1 MTDEELLKE
10 KESYYSLYN
19 KELVDKAFEY
29 LRDSENDDAIK
40 LGLMA
45 ELALMAAE
53 SKECN
58 GAERAKIMGEKL
70 YDTFQSTFIF
80 AFLHGATEGVKM
92 NLKDTFP
99 RLEDTMSEYRKNKDF
114 CVFFN
119 FGDNDFGDYIE
130 KGAQAYA
137 DKYNGILRNIDLYK
151 DNKDWD
157 ENKSLY
163 VKDLAEMEQIATI
176 QKIIACEVMS
186 SIIKSREEDILS
198 SNIKS
203 REEDTLNSRAG
214 IKDFI
219 EDAYYDMDYLNIT
232 DESRYR
238 IGTYEEVEKWVVE
251 NNLNNQDKPK
261 EKLNLKNIWINGEA
275 IVMAVINGKMEVWI
289 R

>member
-1 MTDEELLKE
+1 MISEKLLKE

-19 KELVDKAFEY
+19 RELVDKAFEY
-29 LRDSENDDAIK
+29 LQDSQNNDAIK

-45 ELALMAAE
+45 ELTLMANDY
-53 SKECN
+53 KEYN
-58 GAERAKIMGEKL
+58 GVERAKIIGENL
-70 YDTFQSTFIF
+70 YDTFQSTFVF

-92 NLKDTFP
+92 DIKNTFP

-119 FGDNDFGDYIE
+119 FGDNDFGGYIE
-130 KGAQAYA
+130 NGAKIYA
-137 DKYNGILRNIDLYK
+137 DKYNGILKDIDLYK
-151 DNKDWD
+151 GNKDWN
-157 ENKSLY
+157 ERKSLY

-176 QKIIACEVMS
+176 QKIIACGVMS
-186 SIIKSREEDILS
+186 SIIEDRG
-198 SNIKS
+198 KH
-203 REEDTLNSRAG
+203 TLNSKAG

-261 EKLNLKNIWINGEA
+261 EELNLKNIWINGEA
-275 IVMAVINGKMEVWI
+275 LVMAVINGKMEAWI

>member
-1 MTDEELLKE
+1 MIDEKLLKE

-19 KELVDKAFEY
+19 KEIVDKAFEY
-29 LRDSENDDAIK
+29 LQDSQNNDAIK

-45 ELALMAAE
+45 ELGLIATD
-53 SKECN
+53 SKEYN
-58 GAERAKIMGEKL
+58 GTERAKIIGENL

-99 RLEDTMSEYRKNKDF
+99 RLEDTISEYCKNKDF

-130 KGAQAYA
+130 NGAQIYA

-163 VKDLAEMEQIATI
+163 VKDLAEMEQITTI
-176 QKIIACEVMS
+176 RKIIACGVMS
-186 SIIKSREEDILS
+186 SIIEDRGKHI
-198 SNIKS
+198 
-203 REEDTLNSRAG
+203 LNSKAG
-214 IKDFI
+214 IKDFA
-219 EDAYYDMDYLNIT
+219 EDAYHDMDYLGIT
-232 DESRYR
+232 DESKYR

-261 EKLNLKNIWINGEA
+261 EKLNLRNIWINGEA
-275 IVMAVINGKMEVWI
+275 LVMAVINGKMEVWI

>member
-1 MTDEELLKE
+1 MIDEKLLKE

-19 KELVDKAFEY
+19 KEIVDKAFEY
-29 LRDSENDDAIK
+29 LQDSQNNDAIK

-45 ELALMAAE
+45 ELGLIATD
-53 SKECN
+53 SKEYN
-58 GAERAKIMGEKL
+58 GTERAKIIGENL

-99 RLEDTMSEYRKNKDF
+99 RLEDTISEYCKNKDF

-130 KGAQAYA
+130 NGAQIYA

-176 QKIIACEVMS
+176 QKIIACGVMS
-186 SIIKSREEDILS
+186 SIIEDRG
-198 SNIKS
+198 KC
-203 REEDTLNSRAG
+203 TLNSKAG
-214 IKDFI
+214 IKDFV
-219 EDAYYDMDYLNIT
+219 EDAYYNVGYLNIA

-261 EKLNLKNIWINGEA
+261 EKLNLRNIWINGEA
-275 IVMAVINGKMEVWI
+275 LVMAVINGKMEVWI

>member
-1 MTDEELLKE
+1 MIDEKLLKE

-19 KELVDKAFEY
+19 KEIVDKAFEY
-29 LRDSENDDAIK
+29 LQDSQNNDAIK

-45 ELALMAAE
+45 ELGLIATD
-53 SKECN
+53 SKEYN
-58 GAERAKIMGEKL
+58 GTERAKIIGENL

-99 RLEDTMSEYRKNKDF
+99 RLEDTISEYCKNKDF

-130 KGAQAYA
+130 NGAQIYA

-151 DNKDWD
+151 GNKDWD

-176 QKIIACEVMS
+176 QKIIACGVMS
-186 SIIKSREEDILS
+186 SIIEDRG
-198 SNIKS
+198 KY
-203 REEDTLNSRAG
+203 TLNSKAG
-214 IKDFI
+214 IKDFV
-219 EDAYYDMDYLNIT
+219 EDAYYNVGYLNIA
-232 DESRYR
+232 DEYRYR

-261 EKLNLKNIWINGEA
+261 EKLNLRNIWINGEA
-275 IVMAVINGKMEVWI
+275 LVMAVINGKMEVWI

>member
-1 MTDEELLKE
+1 MIDEKLLKE

-29 LRDSENDDAIK
+29 LQDSENDDAIK

-45 ELALMAAE
+45 ELALMATE

-58 GAERAKIMGEKL
+58 GTERAKIIGEKL

-92 NLKDTFP
+92 NIKDTFP

-119 FGDNDFGDYIE
+119 FGDNDFGNYIE
-130 KGAQAYA
+130 KGAQIYA
-137 DKYNGILRNIDLYK
+137 NKYNMILGNIDLYK
-151 DNKDWD
+151 DSKDWN
-157 ENKSLY
+157 EGKSLY

-176 QKIIACEVMS
+176 QKIIACGVMS
-186 SIIKSREEDILS
+186 SIIEDRGKHI
-198 SNIKS
+198 
-203 REEDTLNSRAG
+203 LNSKAG
-214 IKDFI
+214 IKDFA
-219 EDAYYDMDYLNIT
+219 EDAYCDMDYLGIT
-232 DESRYR
+232 DESKYR

-251 NNLNNQDKPK
+251 NNLNNQDRPK
-261 EKLNLKNIWINGEA
+261 EELNLKNIWINGEVL
-275 IVMAVINGKMEVWI
+275 VMAVINGKMEVWI

>member
-1 MTDEELLKE
+1 MIDEKLLKE

-19 KELVDKAFEY
+19 KEIVDKAFEY
-29 LRDSENDDAIK
+29 LQDSKNDDAIK

-45 ELALMAAE
+45 ELALMATE

-58 GAERAKIMGEKL
+58 STERAKIIGENL
-70 YDTFQSTFIF
+70 YDTFQSMFIF

-92 NLKDTFP
+92 NIKDTFP

-119 FGDNDFGDYIE
+119 FRDNDFGAHIE
-130 KGAQAYA
+130 KGAQIYA
-137 DKYNGILRNIDLYK
+137 DKYNGILRNIDLCK
-151 DNKDWD
+151 DSKGWS
-157 ENKSLY
+157 ESQSLY
-163 VKDLAEMEQIATI
+163 VKNLTEMEQIATI
-176 QKIIACEVMS
+176 QKIIAYGVMS
-186 SIIKSREEDILS
+186 FTIEDRGKYS
-198 SNIKS
+198 
-203 REEDTLNSRAG
+203 LNGKAG
-214 IKDFI
+214 IKDFV
-219 EDAYYDMDYLNIT
+219 EDAYCDVDYLRIT

-275 IVMAVINGKMEVWI
+275 LVMAVINGKMEVWI
-289 R
+289 Q

>member
-1 MTDEELLKE
+1 MIDEKLLKE

-19 KELVDKAFEY
+19 KEIVDKAFEY
-29 LRDSENDDAIK
+29 LQDSKNDDAIK
-40 LGLMA
+40 LGLMT
-45 ELALMAAE
+45 ELALMATE

-58 GAERAKIMGEKL
+58 GTERAKIIGENL
-70 YDTFQSTFIF
+70 YDTFQSMFIF

-92 NLKDTFP
+92 NIKDTFP

-130 KGAQAYA
+130 NGAKIYA
-137 DKYNGILRNIDLYK
+137 DKYNSILGNIDLYK
-151 DNKDWD
+151 DNKDWN
-157 ENKSLY
+157 ERKSLY
-163 VKDLAEMEQIATI
+163 VKDLTEMEQIATI
-176 QKIIACEVMS
+176 QKIIACGVMS
-186 SIIKSREEDILS
+186 SIIEDRG
-198 SNIKS
+198 KH
-203 REEDTLNSRAG
+203 TLNSKAG
-214 IKDFI
+214 IKDFV

-261 EKLNLKNIWINGEA
+261 EELNLKNIWINGEA
-275 IVMAVINGKMEVWI
+275 LVMAIINGKMEAWI

>member
-1 MTDEELLKE
+1 MFAKERKKMINEKLLNE
-10 KESYYSLYN
+10 KEFYYRLYN

-29 LRDSENDDAIK
+29 LQDSQNNDAIK

-45 ELALMAAE
+45 ELTLMAAD
-53 SKECN
+53 SKEYN
-58 GAERAKIMGEKL
+58 GAGRAKIIGENL

-80 AFLHGATEGVKM
+80 AFLHGATESVKM

-114 CVFFN
+114 CVFFD
-119 FGDNDFGDYIE
+119 FGDNDFGAHIE

-137 DKYNGILRNIDLYK
+137 DKYNSILENIDLYK

-157 ENKSLY
+157 AGKSLY
-163 VKDLAEMEQIATI
+163 VKDLTEMEQITTI
-176 QKIIACEVMS
+176 RKFIACEVMS
-186 SIIKSREEDILS
+186 SIIKGREEDILN
-198 SNIKS
+198 SN
-203 REEDTLNSRAG
+203 AG
-214 IKDFI
+214 IKDFV
-219 EDAYYDMDYLNIT
+219 EDAYYDVDYLSIA

-251 NNLNNQDKPK
+251 NNLNNQDEPK

-275 IVMAVINGKMEVWI
+275 LVMAVINGKMEVWI
-289 R
+289 Q

>member
-1 MTDEELLKE
+1 MIDEKLLKE

-19 KELVDKAFEY
+19 KEIVDKAFEY
-29 LRDSENDDAIK
+29 LQDSQNNDAIK

-45 ELALMAAE
+45 ELGLIATD
-53 SKECN
+53 SKEYN
-58 GAERAKIMGEKL
+58 GTERAKIIGENL

-99 RLEDTMSEYRKNKDF
+99 RLEDTISEYCKNKDF

-130 KGAQAYA
+130 NGAQIYA

-176 QKIIACEVMS
+176 QKIIACGVMS
-186 SIIKSREEDILS
+186 SIIEDRG
-198 SNIKS
+198 KH
-203 REEDTLNSRAG
+203 TLNSKAG

-232 DESRYR
+232 DESKYR
-238 IGTYEEVEKWVVE
+238 IGAYKEVEKWVVE
-251 NNLNNQDKPK
+251 NNLNNKDKPK
-261 EKLNLKNIWINGEA
+261 EELNLKNIWINGEA
-275 IVMAVINGKMEVWI
+275 LVIAVINGKMEAWI